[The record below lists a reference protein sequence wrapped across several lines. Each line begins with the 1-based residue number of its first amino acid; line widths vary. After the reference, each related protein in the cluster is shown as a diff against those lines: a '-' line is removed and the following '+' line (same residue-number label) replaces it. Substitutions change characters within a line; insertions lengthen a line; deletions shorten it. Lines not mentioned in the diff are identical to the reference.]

1 MTQAQAS
8 PVIVLPQYQNAI
20 TIIQNRI
27 NSGNNEYSTAPGRFV
42 GDTLV
47 VPQALSD
54 VNQGIQTWYL
64 NQKLSLTQLLT
75 LESDQNNLNLLA
87 TAFNTTVSQMLV
99 EISLAIQTVGARF
112 GLSEN
117 PAQAATGIAYFG
129 VADAPT
135 SNITVGQGVVVT
147 SIDGQQFQTT
157 TSATLIAAN
166 AASYY
171 STQLQQYVLP
181 VPVVALVP
189 GSAGNIPNG
198 TLSTLS
204 TPVSGISYV
213 TNLADFEGGEPVE
226 TDAQFVARVLNSWA
240 ALGRVTDAG
249 IEQAVQATFP
259 AAGGVYVAG
268 QGDPLNLR
276 GLGTADAFVQNRIP
290 ATVTETFSGYNHPTI
305 PNAILPT
312 QAPVMTLTSVS
323 SGTAF
328 VQSDTTSVLQGSSVA
343 ADAIRFSAA
352 PSFPLTITYEINAV
366 PGLCQALYSAADPT
380 GITPLNYQQPTR
392 GIPGLETPLLFHQAP
407 QLPIDYSIA
416 IQVQTGFQAS
426 SVIAAVQAA
435 VSAYLTGF
443 DLGAQEEGGLVYV
456 ADVDNVAQG
465 VAGVLRLAG
474 DPVKFSPTGQAG
486 VDNSISVLMN
496 QAIIAGNILIT
507 AA

>member
-1 MTQAQAS
+1 M
-8 PVIVLPQYQNAI
+8 
-20 TIIQNRI
+20 
-27 NSGNNEYSTAPGRFV
+27 
-42 GDTLV
+42 
-47 VPQALSD
+47 
-54 VNQGIQTWYL
+54 
-64 NQKLSLTQLLT
+64 
-75 LESDQNNLNLLA
+75 
-87 TAFNTTVSQMLV
+87 
-99 EISLAIQTVGARF
+99 
-112 GLSEN
+112 
-117 PAQAATGIAYFG
+117 
-129 VADAPT
+129 
-135 SNITVGQGVVVT
+135 
-147 SIDGQQFQTT
+147 
-157 TSATLIAAN
+157 
-166 AASYY
+166 
-171 STQLQQYVLP
+171 
-181 VPVVALVP
+181 
-189 GSAGNIPNG
+189 
-198 TLSTLS
+198 
-204 TPVSGISYV
+204 
-213 TNLADFEGGEPVE
+213 
-226 TDAQFVARVLNSWA
+226 
-240 ALGRVTDAG
+240 
-249 IEQAVQATFP
+249 
-259 AAGGVYVAG
+259 
-268 QGDPLNLR
+268 
-276 GLGTADAFVQNRIP
+276 
-290 ATVTETFSGYNHPTI
+290 
-305 PNAILPT
+305 
-312 QAPVMTLTSVS
+312 
-323 SGTAF
+323 
-328 VQSDTTSVLQGSSVA
+328 QGSSVA